1 MHNLSS
7 YNILLLANDIYF
19 KLLHICVK
27 SICAACDMKKL
38 GKIYIADLGL
48 HSSYQETLKKLSE
61 KIEILGTN
69 TNTGNSKELYSK
81 DWIDAVSQKTTILR
95 MLIRNNHTPVIM
107 LDSDTI
113 VIEDFS
119 ACIDL
124 NYDIQV
130 CKRAFPLLRKD
141 GVILEYIASFF
152 IANNLHA
159 ETFVSAWI
167 NRLAQRIDLKL
178 LPPHET
184 PALVETL
191 QNNTEHKIGL
201 LDENVI
207 SCENNYIKGLT
218 KIIHAKSR
226 NPKDR
231 ISVYRFANI
240 KHLPYRKTLNLLNN
254 SAEKIFF
261 TLVYIFKRIFPI
273 HDLKKYIKSILG
285 KK

>member
-1 MHNLSS
+1 MPAFS
-7 YNILLLANDIYF
+7 YNILLLANNTYF

-27 SICAACDMKKL
+27 SICAACDMEKV

-48 HSSYQETLKKLSE
+48 RNEYRQTLNEVSK
-61 KIEILGTN
+61 KIEILDTN
-69 TNTGNSKELYSK
+69 TNTGHSKELYSK
-81 DWIDAVSQKTTILR
+81 DWIDAVSQKTAILR
-95 MLIRNNHTPVIM
+95 MLIQSGRTPVVM

-130 CKRAFPLLRKD
+130 CKRASPLLRKD

-152 IANNLHA
+152 IANNIRA
-159 ETFVSAWI
+159 EAFVSAWI
-167 NRLAQRIDLKL
+167 DRLSQRITLKL
-178 LPPHET
+178 PPPHET
-184 PALVETL
+184 PALIEIL
-191 QNNTEHKIGL
+191 QQNTELKIGI

-207 SCENNYIKGLT
+207 SCENNYIRGLT

-240 KHLPYRKTLNLLNN
+240 SRLPYARTIKLLNTGR
-254 SAEKIFF
+254 EKLLF
-261 TLVYIFKRIFPI
+261 TAVYILKRLFPI
-273 HDLKKYIKSILG
+273 HNFKKLIKRMLG

>member
-1 MHNLSS
+1 MFTS

-27 SICAACDMKKL
+27 SICAICDMEKI
-38 GKIYIADLGL
+38 GNIYIADLGL
-48 HSSYQETLKKLSE
+48 CTEYKQTIKAINDKIVILS
-61 KIEILGTN
+61 TN
-69 TNTGNSKELYSK
+69 INTGRSKELYSK
-81 DWIDAVSQKTTILR
+81 DWIDAVSQKTAILHILIKHNR
-95 MLIRNNHTPVIM
+95 MPVVM

-119 ACIDL
+119 TCIDL

-130 CKRAFPLLRKD
+130 CKRASPLLRKD
-141 GVILEYIASFF
+141 GFTLEYIASFF
-152 IANNLHA
+152 AANNIKA
-159 ETFVSAWI
+159 EAFVNAWI

-178 LPPHET
+178 PPPHET

-191 QNNTEHKIGL
+191 QNNTEFKIGL

-231 ISVYRFANI
+231 ISIYRFANI
-240 KHLPYRKTLNLLNN
+240 KHLPYKKTLTLLNN
-254 SAEKIFF
+254 STEKILF
-261 TLVYIFKRIFPI
+261 TIVFIFKRLYPVY
-273 HDLKKYIKSILG
+273 DLKIFIKRIIRRLA
-285 KK
+285 